1 MGVHGGQPGGVK
13 GLRAGRAVL
22 LALACAALGVLL
34 PACDDPRRK
43 EFEAAVAQLDAAGDR
58 GDWST
63 VLAMIDDRS
72 WPHLEQVL
80 QRARTATRTDLDQ
93 LSLGDRYEVIIARHL
108 LTPEQLRTYTARD
121 YVRASVEAGIWATSE
136 EDDAADLGNV
146 VVRGDYATVER
157 LDLKGKPTGEFDYWY
172 LSNRVWKI
180 DLSRGSAVTTIWLE
194 QLWHEYH
201 IAPNDLM
208 VQIIG
213 QHTGRAVSRDI
224 WNPPA
229 R

>member
-1 MGVHGGQPGGVK
+1 V
-13 GLRAGRAVL
+13 RAVL

-43 EFEAAVAQLDAAGDR
+43 EFDAAGDR
-58 GDWST
+58 GDWPT

-108 LTPEQLRTYTARD
+108 LTPEQLRTSSAQD
-121 YVRASVEAGIWATSE
+121 YVRASVEAGCWNTSE
-136 EDDAADLGNV
+136 EDDNAFYGRARV
-146 VVRGDYATVER
+146 HGDYATVEL
-157 LDLKGKPTGEFDYWY
+157 LDMKGKPTGDFDYWY
-172 LSNRVWKI
+172 LSNKVWKI
-180 DLSRGSAVTTIWLE
+180 DLSRGRAVTTIWLE

-208 VQIIG
+208 VMILEQN
-213 QHTGRAVSRDI
+213 TGREVSPEI
-224 WNPPA
+224 WAPKGQ
-229 R
+229 